1 MLEAVEN
8 SELLALEC
16 RAWSRYLVDR
26 MPSASVLSRYLEAHA
41 QGIVEGP
48 KSSSTFDCALVRVA
62 RVAPFLARLCDVHAR
77 IFRPAGLLRRKL
89 VLTLALLEADRQS
102 HVRVDE
108 NSADSQLGIGLALCA
123 WLVRFA
129 LLATLGLFIFL
140 PLRLVCGLFGTR
152 AEAA

>member
-1 MLEAVEN
+1 MLDAADDP
-8 SELLALEC
+8 ELLEKEC
-16 RAWSRYLVDR
+16 GVWSRYLVDR
-26 MPSASVLSRYLEAHA
+26 MPSSAVLARYQDAHA

-48 KSSSTFDCALVRVA
+48 ESCSTFDRVLVRVA
-62 RVAPFLARLCDVHAR
+62 RIAPSLARLCDVHAR

-89 VLTLALLEADRQS
+89 VLMFALLEADRQS
-102 HVRVDE
+102 HARVDE
-108 NSADSQLGIGLALCA
+108 ASAGSRLGLNLSLGA

-129 LLATLGLFIFL
+129 LLLGLGLCLFL